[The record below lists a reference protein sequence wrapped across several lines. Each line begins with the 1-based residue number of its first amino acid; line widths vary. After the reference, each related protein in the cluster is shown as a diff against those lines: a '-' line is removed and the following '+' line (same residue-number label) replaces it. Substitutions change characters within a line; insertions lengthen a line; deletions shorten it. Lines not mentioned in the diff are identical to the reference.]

1 MNAPQVLSRLLLLLF
16 LLSNLFI
23 RHHSV
28 DGSSAYQ
35 EIPATDTDTAIITA
49 TEKRDDKWEE
59 QVARNRRFLTRK
71 SRESLRRELEI
82 RNRRIIPEE
91 EEQQQSQQ
99 QLNEQQQQQQ
109 QQQRQLKPTGQVVLN
124 VLVCLM
130 QWTNHPDRDKAVA
143 MEDYQA
149 MFSNDGR
156 DETLYPGG
164 TLKDWFHTMS
174 YGNFTMNFEVT
185 PWIMTNYT
193 EQEFNVTHKRPE
205 FTANGTDQESNQTQQ
220 EDESDQEWK
229 KQKKDE
235 QNELQRAFAPV
246 LEYLDN
252 DFYNFTKIDLTIFL
266 HSGYDGSINGTDCET
281 GKTQNQRV
289 ASHARKEADI
299 SEWVSSSG
307 YKLGAYL
314 VSSNK

>member
-1 MNAPQVLSRLLLLLF
+1 MVIMNAPRVLSCLLLLL
-16 LLSNLFI
+16 LLSTLCI
-23 RHHSV
+23 RNHSV
-28 DGSSAYQ
+28 DVSSAHQ
-35 EIPATDTDTAIITA
+35 EIPATADTAIITA

-205 FTANGTDQESNQTQQ
+205 PTANGTDQEYTKQ
-220 EDESDQEWK
+220 EDIEWK
-229 KQKKDE
+229 KQKKEE